1 MIQWVTSDEDV
12 SHPAGCPHL
21 IAGPLLAILNKVK
34 EVNWEIG
41 VRTNFGFKID

>member
-1 MIQWVTSDEDV
+1 MIKKD
-12 SHPAGCPHL
+12 
-21 IAGPLLAILNKVK
+21 IASGKYPLVRPQHTIANTLLAILNKVK

>member
-21 IAGPLLAILNKVK
+21 TAEPLQSSVCP
-34 EVNWEIG
+34 E
-41 VRTNFGFKID
+41 